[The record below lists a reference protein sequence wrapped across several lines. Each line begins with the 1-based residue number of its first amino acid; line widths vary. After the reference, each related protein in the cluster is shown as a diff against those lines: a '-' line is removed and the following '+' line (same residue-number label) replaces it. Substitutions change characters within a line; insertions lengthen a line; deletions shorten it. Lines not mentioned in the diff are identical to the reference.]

1 MAGTCQTVLM
11 LEERWSAEMKSAP
24 SQPYRAVRDM
34 RVIAT
39 AGVRVVPC
47 RSWGPNR
54 EKRPSCGV
62 RYAVPS

>member
-24 SQPYRAVRDM
+24 SQPYRAARDM

-47 RSWGPNR
+47 RSWGA
-54 EKRPSCGV
+54 KS
-62 RYAVPS
+62 